1 MDLSKIMSISGKPGL
16 YKMVSQSKS
25 GLVVES
31 LIDGKKIPVFASDRV
46 SSLQEI
52 SMFATDGDV
61 PLKEVLLKVFKF
73 TDHQPAIDPK
83 SDTKALM
90 QFMDQVMPDWDRDRI
105 YASDIKKLLT
115 WYNLLLSKELIDD
128 HEEPV
133 NDELPVEEKN
143 EEA

>member
-52 SMFATDGDV
+52 SMFAKDADV
-61 PLKEVLLKVFKF
+61 PLKDVLLKVHSF
-73 TDHQPAIDPK
+73 TGGQPTIDPK
-83 SDTKALM
+83 SDTKTLT
-90 QFMDQVMPDWDRDRI
+90 QFMDQVMPEWDRDRI
-105 YASDIKKLLT
+105 YASDIKKLLS
-115 WYNLLLSKELIDD
+115 WYNLLLLHNLVDAD
-128 HEEPV
+128 
-133 NDELPVEEKN
+133 
-143 EEA
+143 EEAESSDAQAEAKNQEA